1 MHPEHIKNSYNSV
14 ISRQTT
20 LFFKKG
26 KSLNKHFIKEYNW
39 PTSTQNDVQCYQSSG
54 KYQLKSQ

>member
-39 PTSTQNDVQCYQSSG
+39 PTSTQNDVQCY
-54 KYQLKSQ
+54 